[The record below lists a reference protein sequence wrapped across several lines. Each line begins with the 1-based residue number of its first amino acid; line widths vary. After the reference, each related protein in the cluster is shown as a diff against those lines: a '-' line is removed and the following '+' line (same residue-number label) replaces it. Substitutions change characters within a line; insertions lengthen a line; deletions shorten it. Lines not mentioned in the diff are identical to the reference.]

1 MPLILREDIGR
12 RLTIAEVDGNFTYL
26 ENLSLSGSDS
36 GCVSVLNY
44 ENDNNTTISPTASV
58 VFVSSD
64 TDYNQFNLTLPSVTA
79 GWKITIVRTDASNS
93 ENVIILNGSFFS
105 GDTSYWLSYSGSNV
119 VIIYDG
125 SVWHILSSNSNV

>member
-1 MPLILREDIGR
+1 M
-12 RLTIAEVDGNFTYL
+12 TYL
-26 ENLSLSGSDS
+26 EGLALSGSE
-36 GCVSVLNY
+36 GGVSILNY
-44 ENDNNTTISPTASV
+44 ESNNNDTISPTASV

-79 GWKITIVRTDASNS
+79 GWKITIVRTDVSNS
-93 ENVIILNGSFFS
+93 EYVIILNGSFFS